1 MLKINVVVTTTL
13 LCMSFI
19 PVSVAQKADIVVDET
34 SEVELDPSSGTSLP
48 VEQIKNFAEIFTRI
62 KRFYVEPVTDEELLE
77 YAVTGML
84 NGLDPHSVYLK
95 GEKYEDLNEG
105 TTGAFGGLGIEV
117 VMDNGYVKVVTPVDD
132 TPAAEAGLL
141 TGDLIIKIDNES
153 LTGLSLRESTN
164 RMRGKPGTKI
174 SVTVLREGEVEPIT
188 YNLVRA
194 IIRQPSIKRLRMS
207 DQIGY
212 LRVSQFQLNTSE
224 SFRKE
229 LKQLTE
235 IDTME
240 GLILDLRSN
249 PGGLLNAAISISDA
263 FLTEGVIVSTKGRV
277 SENDQEYFATPT
289 DLTNGMPIVVLIN
302 GGSAS
307 ASEIVAG
314 ALKDHRRAILLGTET
329 FGKGSVQTVMELNE
343 EEAIKITTARYY
355 TPNGTSIQ
363 ASGIQPDI
371 EVEQRYPN
379 QEVREERG
387 IKEKDLPKSLKN
399 TESNA
404 KEKPVNEEIETILN
418 NDYQLFEAFK
428 LLQGITL
435 FNRVPKPETKEST
448 N

>member
-1 MLKINVVVTTTL
+1 
-13 LCMSFI
+13 MSFI

-188 YNLVRA
+188 YNLERA

-263 FLTEGVIVSTKGRV
+263 FLTEGAIVSTKGRV

>member
-188 YNLVRA
+188 YNLERA

-435 FNRVPKPETKEST
+435 FNRVPKPETQKST